1 MRQSLVE
8 IGLKVE
14 NQIEALKKKKNATY
28 LLHKHRCVRSC

>member
-14 NQIEALKKKKNATY
+14 NQIEALKKKKECYISLA
-28 LLHKHRCVRSC
+28 